1 MGSPKA
7 PKVDQQTLE
16 TCIDVAALC
25 LAMVM
30 AGTGNLRVLRVLRK
44 LHLRLDPSPGG
55 LAYGNHMA
63 MSMAVGFLFLGAG
76 ARTFS
81 TNNEAVAA
89 LLISV
94 FPRFPTATSDNRC
107 HLQVR
112 LSLKPAHST
121 PERKAGVARTGAVA
135 SKTDDPP
142 LA

>member
-7 PKVDQQTLE
+7 PRVDQPTLE
-16 TCIDVAALC
+16 TCIDVAALS

-76 ARTFS
+76 ARSFS

-112 LSLKPAHST
+112 LTLKSPSDI
-121 PERKAGVARTGAVA
+121 ARTGAGA
-135 SKTDDPP
+135 SKMDDS
-142 LA
+142 LLVS